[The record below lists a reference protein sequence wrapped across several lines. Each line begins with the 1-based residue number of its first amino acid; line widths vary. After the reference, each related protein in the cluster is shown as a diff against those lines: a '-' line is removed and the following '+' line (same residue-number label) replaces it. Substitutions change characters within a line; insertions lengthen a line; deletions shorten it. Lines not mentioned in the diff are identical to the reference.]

1 MKKTTSFSWILTT
14 CAAVLVLV
22 AHSGYRTAS
31 AAITGKIS
39 GIVKSE
45 ATQTPLGDAK
55 ITVVGTSD
63 TATTNQSGYYV
74 IANIAPGTYNL
85 KVERADYQLANRY
98 GR

>member
-14 CAAVLVLV
+14 CAAVFVIV

-45 ATQTPLGDAK
+45 ATQTPLGMPRLPLLGQV
-55 ITVVGTSD
+55 TPQRPT
-63 TATTNQSGYYV
+63 
-74 IANIAPGTYNL
+74 
-85 KVERADYQLANRY
+85 RADIM
-98 GR
+98 